1 MSLEDRIVELESRQ
15 AFQDD
20 TIAALS
26 DELAE
31 QQRIIERLQMQ
42 LQVLARRQ
50 EEMQGTF
57 GVDEDESPPP
67 HY

>member
-1 MSLEDRIVELESRQ
+1 MDLEHRLIELESRQ

-26 DELAE
+26 DVLAE
-31 QQRIIERLQMQ
+31 QQQIIERLK
-42 LQVLARRQ
+42 LQIAALARRQ
-50 EEMQGTF
+50 EEMQGQF
-57 GVDEDESPPP
+57 GIDEDEAPPP